1 MSQCSIN
8 PSDTPIEREYRRI
21 KDASLNKLSR
31 RYSPLEHPPRVTAP
45 ASYLALR
52 TAYHSNAVIIAA
64 GRLLAGEIRFCR
76 GYGERAPLG
85 AKRMKL

>member
-52 TAYHSNAVIIAA
+52 TAYHSTPLSWLPAGCWLERLGFAVDTVS
-64 GRLLAGEIRFCR
+64 GQ
-76 GYGERAPLG
+76 PLELNG
-85 AKRMKL
+85 